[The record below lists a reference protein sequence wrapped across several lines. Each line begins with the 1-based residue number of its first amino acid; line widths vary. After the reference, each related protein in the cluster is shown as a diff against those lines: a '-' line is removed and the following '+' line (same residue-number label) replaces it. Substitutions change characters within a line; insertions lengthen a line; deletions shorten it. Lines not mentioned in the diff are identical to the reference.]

1 MAYRY
6 DRVGPPVTQREKTHP
21 DATPRS
27 LVERSAARI
36 RRTAT
41 LRRLRARA
49 IYWMTF
55 GVAKPTTIVD
65 MRVGKS
71 GRLEVAMV
79 RPESFADMSPVQRAV
94 AIAIMTGWAVSLAV
108 GAGVVVKWIVTGTP
122 F

>member
-1 MAYRY
+1 MTKRSSS
-6 DRVGPPVTQREKTHP
+6 TP

-41 LRRLRARA
+41 RRRIRARL

-55 GVAKPTTIVD
+55 SIAKPTTIVD
-65 MRVGKS
+65 VRVGKS

-79 RPESFADMSPVQRAV
+79 RPESFADMAPVRRAV
-94 AIAIMTGWAVSLAV
+94 SLAIMTTWAVSLLV
-108 GAGVVVKWIVTGTP
+108 GVAIVVKWIATGTP